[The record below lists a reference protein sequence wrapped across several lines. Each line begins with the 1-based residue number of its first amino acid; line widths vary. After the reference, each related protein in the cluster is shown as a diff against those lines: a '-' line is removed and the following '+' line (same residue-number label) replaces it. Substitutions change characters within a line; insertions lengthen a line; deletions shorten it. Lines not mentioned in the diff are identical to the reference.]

1 MSDREETST
10 DELREAIRRMD
21 WGLRGVE
28 EGVLSLLDAL
38 GVMDGR
44 RCRAALVFD
53 RLKLDIEYRVPP
65 RAGVVRVE
73 IDNAPLDKVERDG
86 D

>member
-1 MSDREETST
+1 VSDREGAMSG
-10 DELREAIRRMD
+10 ELREAIRRMD

-28 EGVLSLLDAL
+28 DGVLSLLDAL
-38 GVMDGR
+38 GVTRR

-53 RLKLDIEYRVPP
+53 RLKLDVEYLACGAAEMIRV
-65 RAGVVRVE
+65 R
-73 IDNAPLDKVERDG
+73 IDNQPLHEVDRDG